1 VTGLRWTGCRDGT
14 EVVHYR
20 LNGGGH
26 DLPTTIDRRPFAEV
40 VWDFFAA
47 HPLPG

>member
-1 VTGLRWTGCRDGT
+1 MTGMRRSGCRDGT

-26 DLPTTIDRRPFAEV
+26 QAPRAIAGQSFAEV